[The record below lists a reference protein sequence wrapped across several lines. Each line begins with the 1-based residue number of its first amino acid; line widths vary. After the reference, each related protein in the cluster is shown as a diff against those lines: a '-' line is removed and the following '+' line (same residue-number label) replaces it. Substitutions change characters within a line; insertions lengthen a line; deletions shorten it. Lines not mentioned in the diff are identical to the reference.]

1 MFLLCDMMHLYFF
14 ESSCFAIKTLFLIW
28 SLFRITTEI
37 KTTYEK
43 FVRFA
48 QNRGEQFYPTAF
60 VTYRISHIYIGHGT
74 LLTHILCPINT
85 LSLKNIEQDEQLFM
99 L

>member
-1 MFLLCDMMHLYFF
+1 M
-14 ESSCFAIKTLFLIW
+14 TW

-60 VTYRISHIYIGHGT
+60 VTYRISHIYRSWYLTYTYPLPNKYFIFKKILYNMNNYLRGEDDDTILQNLLIST
-74 LLTHILCPINT
+74 LNKLLI
-85 LSLKNIEQDEQLFM
+85 F
-99 L
+99 